1 MILDLLIEKEIG
13 WARDV
18 IKNLREY
25 ALETDQNKIKTKT
38 RGKWKKEVREAIENK
53 NIETLKLQCRKVENG
68 VTVDKTKTKFVL
80 EQISD
85 KNYKRKPMGQ
95 TLKNDKNTTKALIL
109 ARFGMIECGK
119 NFRNKITQTCP
130 QCETL
135 DDEDHRL
142 NFCIKWRDINFYDE
156 SEKVPFGEIYSC
168 EEEKLKEMIS
178 RIKKVWN
185 VEVENGQMRG

>member
-1 MILDLLIEKEIG
+1 
-13 WARDV
+13 
-18 IKNLREY
+18 
-25 ALETDQNKIKTKT
+25 
-38 RGKWKKEVREAIENK
+38 
-53 NIETLKLQCRKVENG
+53 
-68 VTVDKTKTKFVL
+68 
-80 EQISD
+80 
-85 KNYKRKPMGQ
+85 MGQ